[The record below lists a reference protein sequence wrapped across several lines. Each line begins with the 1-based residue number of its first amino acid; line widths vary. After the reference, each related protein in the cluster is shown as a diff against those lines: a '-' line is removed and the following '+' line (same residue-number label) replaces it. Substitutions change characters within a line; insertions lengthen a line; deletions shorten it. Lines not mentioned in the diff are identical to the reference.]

1 MRRVIFCLLFV
12 SAICSCV
19 QDATED
25 ILVNVESEDSIYAI
39 IEDDS
44 RVELTKSHQMVW
56 TKSDYIY
63 VYGPDIRKRY
73 KFNGNTGDKGGTFTL
88 NNTYSPL
95 STNINCYYAA
105 SSPYTGGYGI
115 TSSGRLRL
123 YSPASGTFT
132 QKYDPVNGT
141 TKNVNIMFGASD
153 DGQNF
158 SFKGI
163 MGYLMISLTGEKIV
177 KSVEL
182 FNNSGENIAGRYY
195 FYVDAPET
203 VYWYSNSNPQP
214 TILLDCGDGVQLS
227 DTPTHFYF
235 AIKPMTLTEGATV
248 NVTFTDGT
256 TFVQSTS
263 KSIVIERNTI
273 QPMKAI
279 STSNVVYQ
287 QLNITYEGS
296 VFTMPT
302 VAGETSLSGYIDLGD
317 GSTLLLN
324 QFTSYEYTD
333 AKTSH
338 TVSIKLRNASSF
350 QMDGCDGV
358 TEIDLSNF

>member
-1 MRRVIFCLLFV
+1 MRRVIFCLLLV
-12 SAICSCV
+12 VAICSCV

-63 VYGPDIRKRY
+63 VYGPDIRKKY
-73 KFNGNTGDKGGTFTL
+73 MFNGNTGDKGGTFTL
-88 NNTYSPL
+88 NSTYSPL

-105 SSPYTGGYGI
+105 SSPHTGGYGI
-115 TSSGRLRL
+115 SSGRLRL

-132 QKYDPVNGT
+132 QEYDPVSGT
-141 TKNVNIMFGASD
+141 TKNVNMVFGVSD

-163 MGYLMISLTGEKIV
+163 MGYLRISLTGDKVV
-177 KSVEL
+177 KSINL
-182 FNNSGENIAGRYY
+182 TNNSGDKISGRYY
-195 FYVDAPET
+195 FYVDDPET
-203 VYWYSNSNPQP
+203 VLFQTSYNPLP
-214 TILLDCGDGVQLS
+214 TILLDCGEGVQLN
-227 DTPTHFYF
+227 DKPTDFYF
-235 AIKPMTLTEGATV
+235 TIRQMELSAGVTIE
-248 NVTFTDGT
+248 VTFTDGT

-263 KSIVIERNTI
+263 KPITIKRNTI
-273 QPMKAI
+273 QPMATI

-287 QLNITYEGS
+287 QLNITHDNR
-296 VFTMPT
+296 VFVMPT
-302 VAGETSLSGYIDLGD
+302 ITGETSLSGYVDLGD
-317 GSTLLLN
+317 GMTSILN
-324 QFTSYEYTD
+324 LFTSYEYLDDKPT
-333 AKTSH
+333 H

-350 QMDGCDGV
+350 QMDGCDGI